1 MKLARNL
8 LAVLGSLLLVIGYGA
23 SQYTYWQGPESAY
36 AWHLERA
43 DTSQFQILSLVLLIS
58 AVAFAIFPET
68 EDTEG

>member
-23 SQYTYWQGPESAY
+23 SQLAHWQGPESAY

-43 DTSQFQILSLVLLIS
+43 DTFQFQILSLFLLLG
-58 AVAFAIFPET
+58 AVVCAVIPVAE
-68 EDTEG
+68 EAES